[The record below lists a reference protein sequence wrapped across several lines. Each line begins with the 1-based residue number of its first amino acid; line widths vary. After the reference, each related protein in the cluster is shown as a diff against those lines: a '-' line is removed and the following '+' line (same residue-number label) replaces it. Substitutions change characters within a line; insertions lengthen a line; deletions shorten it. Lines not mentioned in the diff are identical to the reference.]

1 MRTAVRTLGERQAN
15 DPSAFTV
22 WLHLGNRSVTS
33 SIGRGADSPVNR
45 YRTERDSM
53 TAIVQLLMM
62 FWGVDEAPRRAPRVL
77 IDR

>member
-1 MRTAVRTLGERQAN
+1 
-15 DPSAFTV
+15 
-22 WLHLGNRSVTS
+22 
-33 SIGRGADSPVNR
+33 VNR